1 MTQSFITSY
10 FRKWPFKGN
19 KNGPLNIYL
28 KYIYLKEITRQKS
41 QVNEQNKMANK
52 YQLMIQVRRI

>member
-52 YQLMIQVRRI
+52 

>member
-1 MTQSFITSY
+1 MTQSFIISY
-10 FRKWPFKGN
+10 FRKWPLKGN

-28 KYIYLKEITRQKS
+28 NYIYLKEITRQKS

-52 YQLMIQVRRI
+52 